1 MSRCSQSCHHRE
13 SNPEYALRTSTCY
26 SLHYGGIF
34 FSVCNRHFLSVT
46 KENIWCPWRD
56 SNPQWPFGS
65 LSVRSGVFYPVELH
79 GQLMNACTEN
89 VVVQSFAGISFMAE
103 KEGIEPPALLQAP
116 LSRRLDNQ
124 FCHFLH
130 LVVGVVRF
138 ELTTC
143 TLSECRANQLRHTP
157 IELLVLKYFSDV
169 GYYIKMAPLRGT
181 EESSAAISCSPGL
194 AVHIP
199 IAHALSAFANYNPVC
214 GIDEIFTR
222 VSSTQDFLTAR

>member
-1 MSRCSQSCHHRE
+1 
-13 SNPEYALRTSTCY
+13 
-26 SLHYGGIF
+26 
-34 FSVCNRHFLSVT
+34 
-46 KENIWCPWRD
+46 
-56 SNPQWPFGS
+56 
-65 LSVRSGVFYPVELH
+65 
-79 GQLMNACTEN
+79 MNACTEN